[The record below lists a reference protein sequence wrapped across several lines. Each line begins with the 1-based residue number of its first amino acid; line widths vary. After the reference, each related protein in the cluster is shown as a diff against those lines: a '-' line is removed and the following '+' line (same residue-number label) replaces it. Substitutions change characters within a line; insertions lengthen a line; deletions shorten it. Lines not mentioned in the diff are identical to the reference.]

1 MAAILTKK
9 NKHLIL
15 TQSRIDRAK
24 QIVNVPTETET
35 IEIALERLIDEDD
48 RNKKLWVAHDKFV
61 RSMMAETIEIED
73 VYGNIEET

>member
-1 MAAILTKK
+1 MSIISTRK

-24 QIVNVPTETET
+24 QIVNASTETET

-48 RNKKLWVAHDKFV
+48 RNKKLWAAHDKFA
-61 RSMMAETIEIED
+61 RSMIAEDIEIED
-73 VYGNIEET
+73 VFGNLEEK